1 MPLGSQLEFV
11 VRQEWVEMRGLGP
24 KVVGVGALGI
34 CNVAQLGIPLEQKEH
49 TRPHICSIFTV
60 K

>member
-11 VRQEWVEMRGLGP
+11 VRQERVEMRGLEC

-34 CNVAQLGIPLEQKEH
+34 CSVAQLGIPLEQKEH
-49 TRPHICSIFTV
+49 TRPHICSIFTI